1 MAEATV
7 FTDGATDSDVAG
19 CGAGAV
25 MFDNSGKIIWTL
37 SEYLGEGSTTFG
49 EMTAI
54 YRAIKRAKEV
64 GVATL
69 KLCPDDSVCIH
80 LIDGTKQSKKAAL
93 QSLATKTSAAAK
105 GLTLSTE
112 CAQAGSSQNSIAD
125 RLANAA
131 LKSINPNANAAQS
144 AAPSKSGKSY
154 KPDAPVEGKQLWLK
168 CPFNEKDAVKSLGAR
183 WSPDEKKW
191 YVQDTAENRQK
202 FSKWM
207 V

>member
-25 MFDNSGKIIWTL
+25 MFDSSGKIIWTL

-105 GLTLSTE
+105 GLTLSME

-131 LKSINPNANAAQS
+131 LKSTSVAV
-144 AAPSKSGKSY
+144 AAPSKSAKSY